1 MVGSEDG
8 SLYKCSTAY
17 ASEYLQVGRGQGGEL
32 LQEGQ
37 GKIGRLAV
45 VRGACA
51 DGHTALGTARS

>member
-17 ASEYLQVGRGQGGEL
+17 ASEYLQVGWAQGGEL

-45 VRGACA
+45 V
-51 DGHTALGTARS
+51 LGGVC